1 MCRHFK
7 HLFLLLGM
15 LGCGSAKDGASVSP
29 SSDTATANDSAAPP
43 SDPDVE
49 CIPELSADHPA
60 PEFSAVFLE
69 TCAGC
74 HGADGLGQGAYP
86 SMKGLSLEGIL
97 DVYVHG
103 NSWLIYKRNEQE
115 AVVECHTINFMADLL
130 KQGTACAVPWPVGRA
145 ACASAARA

>member
-29 SSDTATANDSAAPP
+29 SSDTANDSAAPP

-60 PEFSAVFLE
+60 PDFSAVFLE

-86 SMKGLSLEGIL
+86 SMKGLSLEDFMNTVRSGLVGDTVL
-97 DVYVHG
+97 DNMPAFDATRITDSQLVLPY
-103 NSWLIYKRNEQE
+103 
-115 AVVECHTINFMADLL
+115 
-130 KQGTACAVPWPVGRA
+130 TATCPRFKMMDRRRSGEVFIKT
-145 ACASAARA
+145 